1 MLKCVLGLGDA
12 QLNFVL
18 ATPLDALC
26 DVCVKSQPEDHG
38 CICARDQHGGCRRVE
53 GLGVGRTGADF
64 NIDGGPTIIH
74 DGVSNARRRHE
85 SKINVLKTVGVVFEC
100 EEGDVEAPGDQKV
113 SLDIDAVVIARL
125 RAIGCADRSVVL
137 TRTSR
142 IRRFA
147 HDGCDCGEVG
157 LVCVAFLQ
165 RESDAG
171 GSAPVV
177 PLARKP
183 GHHPEDVGPSVGLDA
198 CLRSDP
204 YEVASNRDVTNDQPA
219 RVQADGLR
227 AVGHDGI
234 NVIEIEREL
243 VELFAIEFDRID
255 SNSIDG
261 ATEPFA
267 RGQLDPVQSGTG
279 FLPGFELVI
288 GDDFLGWVGRRRF
301 GGRARLANH
310 RNQDQDKNELDQQ

>member
-1 MLKCVLGLGDA
+1 MLECVLGFGDA

-38 CICARDQHGGCRRVE
+38 CIGARDQHGGCRRVE

-64 NIDGGPTIIH
+64 NVDRGPTIIH
-74 DGVSNARRRHE
+74 DGVSNAGRRHE
-85 SKINVLKTVGVVFEC
+85 SKINVLKTVGVVFES
-100 EEGDVEAPGDQKV
+100 EQGDVEASGDEKV
-113 SLDIDAVVIARL
+113 SLDVDAVIVARL
-125 RAIGCADRSVVL
+125 RAIGRADRSVVL

-142 IRRFA
+142 VRGFT
-147 HDGCDCGEVG
+147 HDGRDCGEVG

-165 RESDAG
+165 READAG

-198 CLRSDP
+198 SLRSDP
-204 YEVASNRDVTNDQPA
+204 YEIASNRDVSNDQPA

-243 VELFAIEFDRID
+243 VELFAIELNRID

-267 RGQLDPVQSGTG
+267 RSQLDPIQACAG
-279 FLPGFELVI
+279 FLPRFELIV
-288 GDDFLGWVGRRRF
+288 GNDFLGWV
-301 GGRARLANH
+301 
-310 RNQDQDKNELDQQ
+310 